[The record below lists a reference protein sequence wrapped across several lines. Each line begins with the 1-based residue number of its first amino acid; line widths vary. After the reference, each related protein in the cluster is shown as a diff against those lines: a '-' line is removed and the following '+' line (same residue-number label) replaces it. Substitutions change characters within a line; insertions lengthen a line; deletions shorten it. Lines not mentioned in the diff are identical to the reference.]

1 MATLEE
7 KITPDTS
14 TDVVA
19 EHREYDASVSS
30 PEQAND
36 MEEDPRL
43 SLQTILAIFVS
54 SQLTCLRREFS
65 QKPVQLTYPSLVSL
79 FSI

>member
-36 MEEDPRL
+36 MEEDPL

-54 SQLTCLRREFS
+54 SQLTCLRRKFS
-65 QKPVQLTYPSLVSL
+65 QKRIQLTYRS
-79 FSI
+79 

>member
-1 MATLEE
+1 MEE

-30 PEQAND
+30 PEQVHD
-36 MEEDPRL
+36 RDEDPHL

-54 SQLTCLRREFS
+54 SQLACIRRGCS
-65 QKPVQLTYPSLVSL
+65 QKHIQLICPS
-79 FSI
+79 